1 MEEWPKRCIEEM
13 PARIEVRRA
22 EKRRQPARI
31 GAKPIARLFLKTG
44 NIAGVRHVCIC
55 VPIKLS

>member
-1 MEEWPKRCIEEM
+1 MGEWHKRCIEEM

-31 GAKPIARLFLKTG
+31 GVKPIARL
-44 NIAGVRHVCIC
+44 
-55 VPIKLS
+55 